1 MTLQARPSR
10 SATSALLPVAT
21 AAVAASIFA
30 ADILAPPDVVVSGL
44 YVLVVLMASRFC
56 RPSGIVLV
64 AAGCIGLVLA
74 AYFLSAE
81 TAINAAIRIPA
92 IGAAAFLALQ
102 SKSAEA
108 TLREQA
114 SLFDMTHDT
123 IIARRF
129 DDDVITYWNRGA
141 EELYGWDRAEAA
153 GKVAH
158 ELVKTTF
165 PLPLDQIKAEL
176 LRVGRYEGEFVSQKR
191 DGTPVVVTT
200 RWSLQR
206 DRNGRPATI
215 MVTSNNISEQKRA
228 EQALRESEEQW
239 REVFEHNPVMYFM
252 VGASGIVL
260 SVNAFGAAQLGYTAA
275 ELVGQSVL
283 TVFFE
288 EDRELVRSR
297 VATCLGDLG
306 SSHSWEIRKVRKD
319 GTTIWVRE
327 NAKAVRR
334 SGSDA
339 IVLIACEDITERRRA
354 EQRRD
359 ALHAVTRVLAEA
371 DTLAAAAPHML
382 RAIGENLEWDW
393 GALWSV
399 RRERTPLRCDCLWH
413 APDIATAEFDRVCR

>member
-10 SATSALLPVAT
+10 SAASALLPVAT

-30 ADILAPPDVVVSGL
+30 ADILTPPDVVVSGL

-92 IGAAAFLALQ
+92 IGATAFLALQ

-165 PLPLDQIKAEL
+165 PLPLDQIRAEL

-191 DGTPVVVTT
+191 DGTPVVVTA

-288 EDRELVRSR
+288 EDR
-297 VATCLGDLG
+297 DL
-306 SSHSWEIRKVRKD
+306 
-319 GTTIWVRE
+319 
-327 NAKAVRR
+327 VRR
-334 SGSDA
+334 SRGHLLGGPRQFA
-339 IVLIACEDITERRRA
+339 
-354 EQRRD
+354 
-359 ALHAVTRVLAEA
+359 
-371 DTLAAAAPHML
+371 
-382 RAIGENLEWDW
+382 
-393 GALWSV
+393 
-399 RRERTPLRCDCLWH
+399 
-413 APDIATAEFDRVCR
+413 